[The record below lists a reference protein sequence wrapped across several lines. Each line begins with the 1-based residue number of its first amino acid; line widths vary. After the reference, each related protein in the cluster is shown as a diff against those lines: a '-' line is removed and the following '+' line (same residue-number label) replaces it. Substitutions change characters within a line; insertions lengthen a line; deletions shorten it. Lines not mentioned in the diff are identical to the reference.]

1 MLHCLDVCTFY
12 WRLPD
17 PNFNTSV
24 ELIGAM
30 PSCNELRTSGS
41 FNDIFST
48 YMFFYEVSMNGVGA
62 CAGKGNVV
70 ESLCGI
76 SKSGDGDSSDFLS
89 FQRGQDLLE
98 CHKSL
103 VI

>member
-1 MLHCLDVCTFY
+1 
-12 WRLPD
+12 
-17 PNFNTSV
+17 
-24 ELIGAM
+24 
-30 PSCNELRTSGS
+30 
-41 FNDIFST
+41 
-48 YMFFYEVSMNGVGA
+48 MFFYEVSMNGVGA